1 MKVVVGKYAG
11 FCPGVLN
18 SVNKANEVIEKDN
31 NIYCLGELI
40 HNKTVVSELEN
51 KGMKTVE
58 DINDIPNGKTV
69 LFRAHG
75 VKESI
80 YELASKKDLKVV
92 DLTCAIVK
100 SIHNKVKEAKKDNYI
115 IIIGDVKHPEN
126 IGTKDFAGDNSIVI
140 SLDEE
145 IDDAYNAF
153 RNTNLKKIYVVSQTT
168 FNLKKFEDMSILLK
182 DKFKDYE
189 INIDNTICRA
199 TELRQKEVEE
209 LSKENDVVIVVGG
222 KNSSN
227 TIKLFNI
234 SSKNCKRVYHI
245 ESVKEIENELFND
258 NDKIAIVAG
267 ASTPKNMIN
276 EVEEFLLK

>member
-115 IIIGDVKHPEN
+115 IIIGDMKHPEN

-189 INIDNTICRA
+189 ITIDNTICRA